1 MNNEN
6 QNKNTK
12 AKNNS
17 KKTNNR
23 NNQNYKKNNSKK
35 IAQPDNKRT
44 PKANSSNQTT
54 PSINNELPK
63 KKETK
68 SVHNGNNQNINQEK
82 KQNAEFKNVSKI
94 SAPSKEKQVKKTPQ
108 AKKTNQAN
116 NSKKSTIKKKKSTPK
131 EEEKK
136 ITIITQEQPK
146 DYKKELKDINNNQ
159 EMAKAI
165 WNTTNINTAIE
176 EEITNKEKLD
186 KEINEMLTKQ
196 KKVSVIEPF
205 IAIVFL
211 IICFIAMYII
221 LFTKDSSI
229 INSFLNNLLATSS
242 QYLEIATNYKEDI
255 KKGLAI
261 EATLDTTNLEYSNLK
276 DYSYNIDI
284 VNKETNYFGTLYIT
298 KDTTGITTDFSF
310 DNDNF
315 YLKLPSYY
323 YPIKITT
330 PINLLKI
337 NYGNLYNNLEVI
349 KNYLF
354 NNFKYSKSNKE
365 KVNINNTKLNV
376 LNINLTEE
384 ETNNFI
390 NNTIN
395 DITNDKELITSLAQN
410 LNISAETINNYL
422 KGNTNVSGNYTIKI
436 YTKGFRREIKG
447 ISILK
452 NDDTILEY
460 LNLDSKTLE
469 FNFNNNHYSITKTDN
484 KLVGY
489 YNDIKIFDIKKNK
502 VNNETRIEYQFSNI
516 INNYQGSL
524 YLKELD
530 KDTKEIIFSIANT
543 NNKDQNLSLT
553 FNITHNPGDVIPMDT
568 TDAIDINDLTEDN
581 FSDILASLMDIMWNN
596 GSLNEIDMQESN

>member
-1 MNNEN
+1 MNNEK

-12 AKNNS
+12 AKNNN
-17 KKTNNR
+17 KKANNR
-23 NNQNYKKNNSKK
+23 NNPNYKNNNSPK
-35 IAQPDNKRT
+35 IDKSKNKRT
-44 PKANSSNQTT
+44 KKANSSNKTA
-54 PSINNELPK
+54 PSINSELPK

-94 SAPSKEKQVKKTPQ
+94 SAPPKEKQVKKTPQ
-108 AKKTNQAN
+108 AKKTNQSN
-116 NSKKSTIKKKKSTPK
+116 NSKKSPIKKKKATPK
-131 EEEKK
+131 KEEKK

-146 DYKKELKDINNNQ
+146 DYEKELKDINNNQ

-165 WNTTNINTAIE
+165 WNTTNINTAIQ

-229 INSFLNNLLATSS
+229 VNSFLNNLLATSS
-242 QYLEIATNYKEDI
+242 QYLEVATNYKEDI

-323 YPIKITT
+323 YPIKIAS
-330 PINLLKI
+330 PINLLNI

-395 DITNDKELITSLAQN
+395 DITNDKELMTSLAQN

-422 KGNTNVSGNYTIKI
+422 KDNINVSGNYTIKI

-516 INNYQGSL
+516 INNCQGSL

-530 KDTKEIIFSIANT
+530 RDTKEIIFSIANT
-543 NNKDQNLSLT
+543 NNKEQNLSLT
-553 FNITHNPGDVIPMDT
+553 FNITHNPGDVISMDT

-596 GSLNEIDMQESN
+596 GSLNEIDMQENN

>member
-6 QNKNTK
+6 QNTNTK
-12 AKNNS
+12 AKKNK

-23 NNQNYKKNNSKK
+23 NTQNYKNNNSPKVDK
-35 IAQPDNKRT
+35 SENKRT
-44 PKANSSNQTT
+44 AKANSSNKTVT
-54 PSINNELPK
+54 NINSELPK

-82 KQNAEFKNVSKI
+82 KQNTELKNVSKI

-108 AKKTNQAN
+108 AKKTNQSN
-116 NSKKSTIKKKKSTPK
+116 NSKKSPIKKKKATPK
-131 EEEKK
+131 KEEKK

-242 QYLEIATNYKEDI
+242 QYLEIATDYKEDI

-354 NNFKYSKSNKE
+354 SNFKYSKSSKE

-395 DITNDKELITSLAQN
+395 DITNDKELMTSLAQN

-422 KGNTNVSGNYTIKI
+422 NDNINVSGNYTIKI
-436 YTKGFRREIKG
+436 YTKGFRKEIKG

-484 KLVGY
+484 KLIGY

-530 KDTKEIIFSIANT
+530 KDTEEIIFSIANT

-596 GSLNEIDMQESN
+596 GSLNEIDMQENN